1 MVNPNSSQLM
11 TEAIKEN
18 IKKNLYHDLFVQ
30 ERITITYF
38 TASKNASL
46 QIEDEKTSI
55 DSLNKCFPLLTNKIS
70 EFYYDNFKGILVACF
85 SDYPLVHA
93 LQRQNK
99 LD

>member
-1 MVNPNSSQLM
+1 M